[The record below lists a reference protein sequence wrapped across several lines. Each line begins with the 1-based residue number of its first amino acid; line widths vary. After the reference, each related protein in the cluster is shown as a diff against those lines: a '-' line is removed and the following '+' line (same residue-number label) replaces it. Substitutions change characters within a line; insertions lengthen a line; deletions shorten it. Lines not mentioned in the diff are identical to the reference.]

1 MDTQDKGHNMRARFL
16 LSEVGIGLRRNM
28 TMTFAVIVTTA
39 ISLSLLGIG
48 LLSNAQVGAM
58 KDYWYDKIEVS
69 VFLCGSLSESPSCA
83 GGVVTS
89 EQRLQI
95 QQDLQSMPAVDSV
108 FYESQSEAFNRF
120 QERFKDSA
128 IAANVT
134 ADQLPESFRVKLKDP
149 TQFAVIVSAF
159 SGRPGVDVVQDQRS
173 ILEKFFK
180 LLGVLRN
187 GALLV
192 GLASVLTA
200 ALLISNTL
208 RIAAFNRRRETG
220 VMKLVGASSWSIQLP
235 FLLEGVISAIVGWG
249 LATGLLAGLKG
260 VIDSRVAPL
269 LSFTNFFGWGE
280 VWVASA
286 YLLVTGLF
294 VSTVASVITL
304 RRYLKV

>member
-1 MDTQDKGHNMRARFL
+1 MRARFL

-95 QQDLQSMPAVDSV
+95 QQDLQSMPAVDTV

-149 TQFAVIVSAF
+149 TEFAVIVSAF

-286 YLLVTGLF
+286 YLLATGLF

>member
-1 MDTQDKGHNMRARFL
+1 MRARFL
-16 LSEVGIGLRRNM
+16 ISEVGIGLRRNM

-48 LLSNAQVGAM
+48 LLANAQVGAM

-69 VFLCGSLSESPSCA
+69 VFLCSSLSESPSCSA
-83 GGVVTS
+83 GSVTS
-89 EQRLQI
+89 EQRLEI
-95 QQDLQSMPAVDSV
+95 QQEIQEMPSVESV
-108 FYESQSEAFNRF
+108 FYESQAQAFARF
-120 QERFKDSA
+120 QERFKESA
-128 IAANVT
+128 IAQNVT
-134 ADQLPESFRVKLKDP
+134 ANQLPESFRIKLKDP

-159 SGRPGVDVVQDQRS
+159 TGRPGVDVVQDQRS

-180 LLGVLRN
+180 LLEVLRN

-235 FLLEGVISAIVGWG
+235 FLLEGIISAIIGWG
-249 LATGLLAGLKG
+249 LATGLLAGLKS
-260 VIDSRVAPL
+260 VVDTKVAPL
-269 LSFTNFFGWGE
+269 LTFTKFFGWNE
-280 VWVASA
+280 VWVASG
-286 YLLVTGLF
+286 YLLGTGLF

>member
-1 MDTQDKGHNMRARFL
+1 MRARFL
-16 LSEVGIGLRRNM
+16 LSEVGIGLRRNL

-69 VFLCGSLSESPSCA
+69 VFLCGSLSESPSCS

-235 FLLEGVISAIVGWG
+235 FLLEGIISAIVGWG
-249 LATGLLAGLKG
+249 LATGLLAGLKS
-260 VIDSRVAPL
+260 VIDTRVAPL

-286 YLLVTGLF
+286 YLLATGLF
-294 VSTVASVITL
+294 VSTVASIITL

>member
-1 MDTQDKGHNMRARFL
+1 MRAGFL
-16 LSEVGIGLRRNM
+16 LSEVRIGLRRNL

-48 LLSNAQVGAM
+48 LLSNAQVSAM

-69 VFLCGSLSESPSCA
+69 VYLCGSLSESPSCV
-83 GGVVTS
+83 GGVVS
-89 EQRLQI
+89 PEQRLTI
-95 QQDLQSMPAVDSV
+95 KSDLEALPVVQSV
-108 FYESQSEAFNRF
+108 FYESQSEAYSRF

-128 IAANVT
+128 IAQNVT
-134 ADQLPESFRVKLKDP
+134 ADQLPESFRVKLTDP
-149 TQFAVIVSAF
+149 TQYAVVVSAF

-180 LLGVLRN
+180 LLNVLRN

-192 GLASVLTA
+192 GLFSVLTA
-200 ALLISNTL
+200 GLLISNTL

-235 FLLEGVISAIVGWG
+235 FLLEGIFSALIGWVF
-249 LATGLLAGLKG
+249 ATGLLAGLKS
-260 VIDSRVAPL
+260 VVDSKVAPL
-269 LSFTNFFGWGE
+269 LTFTNFFGWNE
-280 VWVASA
+280 VWIASA
-286 YLLVTGLF
+286 WLLLAGLG

-304 RRYLKV
+304 RRFLKV

>member
-1 MDTQDKGHNMRARFL
+1 MRARFL
-16 LSEVGIGLRRNM
+16 LGEVGIGLKRNF
-28 TMTFAVIVTTA
+28 TMTFAVIVTVA

-48 LLSNAQVGAM
+48 LLSNSQVNAM

-69 VFLCGSLSESPSCA
+69 VFLCGSLSESPSCSA
-83 GGVVTS
+83 GIIS
-89 EQRLQI
+89 SAQRLQI
-95 QQDLQSMPAVDSV
+95 QNELQKMPVVDTV
-108 FYESQSEAFNRF
+108 YYESQSQAYSRF

-128 IAANVT
+128 IAQNVT

-149 TQFAVIVSAF
+149 QQFPVIVSEF
-159 SGRPGVDVVQDQRS
+159 SGRPGIDLVQDQRT
-173 ILEKFFK
+173 ILEKFFR
-180 LLGVLRN
+180 LLAVLRN

-235 FLLEGVISAIVGWG
+235 FLLEGVISAIIGWG
-249 LATGLLAGLKG
+249 LATGLLALLKS
-260 VIDSRVAPL
+260 VVDSKVAPL
-269 LSFTNFFGWGE
+269 LTFTKFFGWGE
-280 VWVASA
+280 VWVASGW
-286 YLLVTGLF
+286 LLLTGLT
-294 VSTVASVITL
+294 VSVLASLVTL

>member
-1 MDTQDKGHNMRARFL
+1 
-16 LSEVGIGLRRNM
+16 
-28 TMTFAVIVTTA
+28 MTFAVVVTTA

-83 GGVVTS
+83 SGVVS
-89 EQRLQI
+89 ADQRIAI
-95 QQDLQSMPAVDSV
+95 QRDLQEMSVVDSV
-108 FYESQSEAFNRF
+108 FYESQTEAFKRF

-128 IAANVT
+128 IAQNVT

-187 GALLV
+187 GALVV

-208 RIAAFNRRRETG
+208 RIAAYNRRRETG

-235 FLLEGVISAIVGWG
+235 FLLEGVISALIGWG
-249 LATGLLAGLKG
+249 LATGLLAGLKT
-260 VIDSRVAPL
+260 VIDSNVAPL
-269 LSFTNFFGWGE
+269 LTFTKFFGWGE

-286 YLLVTGLF
+286 WLLATGLF
-294 VSTVASVITL
+294 VSVLASVITL
-304 RRYLKV
+304 RRHLKV

>member
-1 MDTQDKGHNMRARFL
+1 
-16 LSEVGIGLRRNM
+16 
-28 TMTFAVIVTTA
+28 MTFAVVVTTA

-69 VFLCGSLSESPSCA
+69 VFLCGNLSDSPSCA
-83 GGVVTS
+83 NGVVTAA
-89 EQRLQI
+89 QRLTI
-95 QQDLQSMPAVDSV
+95 QQDLQEMSVVDSV
-108 FYESQSEAFNRF
+108 FYESQSEAFTRF

-128 IAANVT
+128 IAQNVT

-149 TQFAVIVSAF
+149 TQFSLIVSAF
-159 SGRPGVDVVQDQRS
+159 SGRPGVDVVQDQRT
-173 ILEKFFK
+173 ILEKFFR

-187 GALLV
+187 GALVV

-235 FLLEGVISAIVGWG
+235 FLLEGVISAIIGWG
-249 LATGLLAGLKG
+249 LATGLLAGLKT
-260 VIDSRVAPL
+260 VIDSNVAPL
-269 LSFTNFFGWGE
+269 LTFTKFFGWGE

-286 YLLVTGLF
+286 YLLATGLV
-294 VSTVASVITL
+294 VSILASVITL

>member
-1 MDTQDKGHNMRARFL
+1 MRAGFL
-16 LSEVGIGLRRNM
+16 LSEVRIGLRRNL

-48 LLSNAQVGAM
+48 LLSNAQVNAM

-69 VFLCGSLSESPSCA
+69 VYLCGSLSESPSCV
-83 GGVVTS
+83 GGVVS
-89 EQRLQI
+89 PEQRLAIKSDIEALPVVQ
-95 QQDLQSMPAVDSV
+95 SV
-108 FYESQSEAFNRF
+108 FYESQSEAYARF

-128 IAANVT
+128 IAQNVT

-149 TQFAVIVSAF
+149 TQYAVVVSAF

-180 LLGVLRN
+180 LLNVLRN

-192 GLASVLTA
+192 GLFSVLTA
-200 ALLISNTL
+200 GLLISNTL

-235 FLLEGVISAIVGWG
+235 FLLEGIFSALIGWVF
-249 LATGLLAGLKG
+249 ATGLLAGLKS
-260 VIDSRVAPL
+260 VVDSKVAPL
-269 LSFTNFFGWGE
+269 LTFTNFFGWNE

-286 YLLVTGLF
+286 WLLLAGLG

>member
-1 MDTQDKGHNMRARFL
+1 
-16 LSEVGIGLRRNM
+16 
-28 TMTFAVIVTTA
+28 MTFAVIVTTA

-48 LLSNAQVGAM
+48 LLSNAQVNAM

-69 VFLCGSLSESPSCA
+69 VYLCGSLSESPSCV
-83 GGVVTS
+83 GGVVS
-89 EQRLQI
+89 PGQRLTIKSDIEALPVVQ
-95 QQDLQSMPAVDSV
+95 SV
-108 FYESQSEAFNRF
+108 FYESQSEAYARF

-128 IAANVT
+128 IAQNVT

-149 TQFAVIVSAF
+149 TQYAVVVSAF

-180 LLGVLRN
+180 LLNVLRN

-192 GLASVLTA
+192 GLFSVLTA
-200 ALLISNTL
+200 GLLISNTL

-235 FLLEGVISAIVGWG
+235 FLLEGIFSALIGWVF
-249 LATGLLAGLKG
+249 ATGLLAGLKS
-260 VIDSRVAPL
+260 VVDSKVAPL
-269 LSFTNFFGWGE
+269 LTFTNFFEWNE

-286 YLLVTGLF
+286 WLLLAGLG

>member
-1 MDTQDKGHNMRARFL
+1 MRARFL
-16 LSEVGIGLRRNM
+16 LSEVRIGLRRNL

-39 ISLSLLGIG
+39 ISLSLLGVG
-48 LLSNAQVGAM
+48 LLSNAQVNAM

-69 VFLCGSLSESPSCA
+69 VYLCGSLSESPSCA
-83 GGVVTS
+83 GGVVNE
-89 EQRLQI
+89 EQRLGI
-95 QQDLQSMPAVDSV
+95 KSDLEALPVVQSV
-108 FYESQSEAFNRF
+108 FYESQSEAYTRF

-128 IAANVT
+128 IAQNVT

-149 TQFAVIVSAF
+149 TQYAVVVSAF
-159 SGRPGVDVVQDQRS
+159 SGRPGVDVVQDQRT

-180 LLGVLRN
+180 LLNVLRN

-192 GLASVLTA
+192 GLFSVITA
-200 ALLISNTL
+200 GLLISNTL

-235 FLLEGVISAIVGWG
+235 FLLEGIISALIGWVF
-249 LATGLLAGLKG
+249 ATGLLAGLKS
-260 VIDSRVAPL
+260 VVDSRVAPL
-269 LSFTNFFGWGE
+269 LTFTNFFGWNE

-286 YLLVTGLF
+286 WLLLAGLG
-294 VSTVASVITL
+294 VSTIASLVTL

>member
-1 MDTQDKGHNMRARFL
+1 MRARFL
-16 LSEVGIGLRRNM
+16 VSEVRIGLRRNL
-28 TMTFAVIVTTA
+28 TMTFAVVVTTA

-69 VFLCGSLSESPSCA
+69 VFLCGNLSESPSCA
-83 GGVVTS
+83 SGVVS
-89 EQRLQI
+89 AEQRIAI
-95 QQDLQSMPAVDSV
+95 QRDLQEMSVVDSV
-108 FYESQSEAFNRF
+108 FYESQTEAFKRF

-128 IAANVT
+128 IAQNVT

-187 GALLV
+187 GALVV

-208 RIAAFNRRRETG
+208 RIAAYNRRRETS

-235 FLLEGVISAIVGWG
+235 FLLEGVISAIIGWG
-249 LATGLLAGLKG
+249 LATGLLAGLKT
-260 VIDSRVAPL
+260 VIDSNVAPL
-269 LSFTNFFGWGE
+269 LTFTKFFGWGE

-286 YLLVTGLF
+286 WLLATGLF
-294 VSTVASVITL
+294 VSILASVITL
-304 RRYLKV
+304 RRHLKV